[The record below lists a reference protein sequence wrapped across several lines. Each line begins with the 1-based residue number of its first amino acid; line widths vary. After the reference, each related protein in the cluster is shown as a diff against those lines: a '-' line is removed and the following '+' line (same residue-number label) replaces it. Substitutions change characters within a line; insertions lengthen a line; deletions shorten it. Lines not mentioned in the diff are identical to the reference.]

1 VDETRTGTCSTG
13 VVRLHGVIS
22 EVLGEAWDVYRQL
35 WRRSVVVAGLVF
47 AVVELAVALTRHTR
61 SVGPT
66 LLTLIFS
73 VVGGLL
79 VQGALVE
86 VVRDLHEAREPGPI
100 SVYYDRTRAVL
111 GTLLG
116 ASLLAGLGIG
126 VGFIL
131 LLVPG
136 LILFAR
142 WTLVV
147 PAVVLEGRSV
157 RDALRRSN
165 GLVTGQTG
173 RVLVVVIVAGLIQGI
188 AGLAI
193 HFAFVSL
200 PGFWAVWVGGTI
212 ASAITVPYLAHVLTV
227 LYYRLTEPERPV
239 LPDRPPRDRW
249 QSIWDEEKRS

>member
-1 VDETRTGTCSTG
+1 MTSD
-13 VVRLHGVIS
+13 
-22 EVLGEAWDVYRQL
+22 VLAEAWDVYRRL

-47 AVVELAVALTRHTR
+47 AVAELAVALTRNTS

-66 LLTLIFS
+66 LLTLVLS

-86 VVRDLHEAREPGPI
+86 VVRDLHEGRVPAST

-126 VGFIL
+126 IGFIL
-131 LLVPG
+131 VIVPG

-147 PAVVLEGRSV
+147 PAIVLEGRSV

-165 GLVTGQTG
+165 GLVKGQTG
-173 RVLVVVIVAGLIQGI
+173 RVLVVVLVAGLIQGL

-193 HFAFVSL
+193 RYAFVSL
-200 PGFWAVWVGGTI
+200 PDFWAVWVGGTI

-239 LPDRPPRDRW
+239 LPPEPGHESWRSVWDDEPP
-249 QSIWDEEKRS
+249 K